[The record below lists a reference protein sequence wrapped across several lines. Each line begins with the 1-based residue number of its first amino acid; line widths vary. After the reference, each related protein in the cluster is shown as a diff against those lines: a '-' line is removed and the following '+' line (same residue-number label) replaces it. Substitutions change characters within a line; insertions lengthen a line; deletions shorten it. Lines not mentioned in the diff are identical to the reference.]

1 VTLDVVDGRFEVLAL
16 VGEGGMGRVF
26 RAVDRTDGSPVA
38 LKVLRDG
45 PARGDT
51 VVRFGR
57 EVAALVRLRHPA
69 IIRYIAHGTTTAGL
83 SYLAMQWVDGED
95 LRNRIK
101 RARLTFAETIAVAT
115 RLASALV
122 HTHAQGLMHR
132 DVKPANVLLPGGEL
146 DAAILIDFGL
156 ARGGDDELTQAGTLV
171 GTPGFLA
178 PEQIRNEAVL
188 PAGDVF
194 SLGCLIFL
202 CLAGVTPF
210 AASNATAV
218 LARVLF
224 EEPQP
229 LASVA
234 DVPPVLAE
242 LIDAMLQKK
251 PEARPSMRRVLDV
264 LSSHGQELLGQ
275 SGVARATS
283 ALSQGEQRIV
293 SVLVAGEA
301 RAGKEDETLR
311 RVPGPVNTNFVR
323 GELAARFG
331 AELTLLPNGA
341 LVLVLTA
348 EGTATDVAERAA
360 ECALALVEGLPGVPI
375 ALATGR
381 AELGSSVLVGEAIDR
396 ASRLV
401 QQAGGAGVRID
412 DVTAALLEGR
422 FVLESDEHGH
432 VLRGRGGTDAIR
444 TLLGKPTPCVG
455 RDVEIALLE
464 GILAQSIE
472 ERAARVVLVT
482 GPAGVGKS
490 RLRYEFLRR
499 VRARGE
505 EVELW
510 VARADSVGAGA
521 PFGLAAQM
529 IRRTARVLEGEAL
542 ADCQDKLR
550 ARVAERVPKDAR
562 HRVASFLA
570 EMVNVHFSD
579 EGDVQLQA
587 ARRDPLLM
595 GDQMRRAFVDFVA
608 AESERRPLVMV
619 LEDLHWGDLPT
630 IQAVDMALRLF
641 ADRAILVLALSRPEV
656 EGIFPG
662 LFRERGVQ
670 PIPLAPLQKKASE
683 RLVRA
688 ALGETSDDF
697 VRRLVE
703 RAGGNAFYLEEL
715 IRAVAEG
722 RSDEAPPTVVAMV
735 QSRLDT
741 LEPEARR
748 TLRAASVF
756 GQVCWASGVRALL
769 GTDPVDTLLRLDD
782 LAGRELLT
790 RRAESRLARDVEFT
804 FRHALIREGA
814 YAMLTDRDKALGHRL
829 AAEWLESAG
838 EAAAVVVA
846 EHYALGGEM
855 TRAAAAYLRAAE
867 QALERSDLERAI
879 EHAQLGVG
887 CGADGE
893 LLGALRNVQAQAHHW
908 RGETVKMEHAASEAI
923 SLVPRSSS
931 RWADAMALL
940 GVAKQR
946 LGHTGELDSVA
957 RELLQGIEAANGD
970 RASLA
975 RASGRVASLLFFA
988 GKHALATTLLDAAE
1002 AAARDG
1008 GAEVE
1013 ARIHQARAPQARQA
1027 GRPAEALGHTSEA
1040 EAAFRAAG
1048 DERNVCMM
1056 TGIRGFALSELG
1068 AFDES
1073 EPVLREA
1080 LAMGTRLGLTMVVAA
1095 AQSNLAVVLFRLGR
1109 PKEAEALERT
1119 AVNLF
1124 HAQDRRHEG
1133 GSRMYLAQMLA
1144 ALGSPVSLAEAEAE
1158 VRAAVTLLETA
1169 PALRP
1174 FALGVLSDVLLRMGR
1189 GEEALATAREAM
1201 EWLDSGGKLEEGEAI
1216 VRLAYARAL
1225 DAAGDR
1231 AAAREVIAR
1240 ARERLLERADGIHRP
1255 EWRRTFLENVPEH
1268 ASTLA
1273 LAEEWQARDTEVPAQ
1288 RSTEYGG

>member
-1 VTLDVVDGRFEVLAL
+1 VTLDVIDDRFEVLAL

-26 RAVDRTDGSPVA
+26 RAIDRTDGSQVA
-38 LKVLRDG
+38 LKILREG
-45 PARGDT
+45 LIKSDT
-51 VVRFGR
+51 VVRFQR

-69 IIRYIAHGTTTAGL
+69 IIRYIAHGTTATGS
-83 SYLAMQWVDGED
+83 SYLAMQWVSGED
-95 LRNRIK
+95 LRTRLK
-101 RARLTFAETIAVAT
+101 RTRLTLPETIAVAT

-122 HTHAQGLMHR
+122 HTHAEGLMHR
-132 DVKPANVLLPGGEL
+132 DVKPANVLLPDGEL
-146 DAAILIDFGL
+146 EAAILIDFGL

-194 SLGCLIFL
+194 SLGCLIYL
-202 CLAGVTPF
+202 GLAGTSPF

-224 EEPQP
+224 EEPVP
-229 LASVA
+229 VASLAE
-234 DVPPVLAE
+234 VPPALAE
-242 LIDAMLQKK
+242 LVDAMIQKK
-251 PEARPSMRRVLDV
+251 PGARPSMQRVHDV
-264 LSSHGQELLGQ
+264 LTSQGQRLTAPPG
-275 SGVARATS
+275 SVAPVA

-301 RAGKEDETLR
+301 LPGDEDETIR
-311 RVPGPVNTNFVR
+311 RVPGPANADFVR
-323 GELAARFG
+323 LELAARFG

-341 LVLVLTA
+341 LVLLLSA
-348 EGTATDVAERAA
+348 EGAATDLAARAA
-360 ECALALVEGLPGVPI
+360 ECALALAAGLPGVPI

-381 AELGSSVLVGEAIDR
+381 AERGASVPVGEAIDR
-396 ASRLV
+396 ASRWM
-401 QQAGGAGVRID
+401 QRTGSDGVRID

-422 FVLESDEHGH
+422 FILESDEHGT
-432 VLRGRGGTDAIR
+432 VLRGRGGADAIR
-444 TLLGKPTPCVG
+444 TLLGRPTPCVG
-455 RDVEIALLE
+455 RDVELGLLE
-464 GILAQSIE
+464 GILEQSID
-472 ERAARVVLVT
+472 ERSARVVLVT

-490 RLRYEFLRR
+490 RLRYEFLRS
-499 VRARGE
+499 VRARGD

-510 VARADSVGAGA
+510 IARADSVGAGA
-521 PFGLAAQM
+521 PFGMAAQM

-550 ARVAERVPKDAR
+550 ARVAERVPMQDR

-570 EMVNVHFSD
+570 EMVNVHFSG

-587 ARRDPLLM
+587 ARRDPMLM

-608 AESERRPLVMV
+608 AECEERPLVMI

-630 IQAVDMALRLF
+630 VQAVDMVLRLF
-641 ADRAILVLALSRPEV
+641 SDRAILVVALARPEV
-656 EGIFPG
+656 LATFPN
-662 LFRERGVQ
+662 LFHERGVQ
-670 PIPLAPLQKKASE
+670 PVPLAPLQKKASE

-688 ALGETSDDF
+688 ALGQASDEVVKRIVD
-697 VRRLVE
+697 
-703 RAGGNAFYLEEL
+703 RAAGNAFYLEEL

-769 GTDPVDTLLRLDD
+769 GTHPGETIRRLDD

-790 RRAESRLARDVEFT
+790 RRAESRLAREVEYV

-814 YAMLTDRDKALGHRL
+814 YAMLTDADRLLGHRL
-829 AAEWLESAG
+829 AAEWLETSG
-838 EAAAVVVA
+838 DAAAAVVA

-855 TRAAAAYLRAAE
+855 MRAASAYLRAAE

-879 EHAQLGVG
+879 EHAELGVG
-887 CGADGE
+887 CGAEGE

-908 RGETVKMEHAASEAI
+908 RGETVRMEHAASQAV
-923 SLVPRSSS
+923 SLVPRSSA

-946 LGHTGELDSVA
+946 LGHTEELDSVA
-957 RELLQGIEAANGD
+957 RELLHGIRATDGD
-970 RASLA
+970 RSSLA

-988 GKHALATTLLDAAE
+988 GKHDLATTLLDAAE
-1002 AAARDG
+1002 GVARDG

-1068 AFDES
+1068 AFDEA

-1080 LAMGTRLGLTMVVAA
+1080 IAMGARLGLTLVVAA
-1095 AQSNLAVVLFRLGR
+1095 AQSNLALVLLRLGR
-1109 PKEAEALERT
+1109 PKEAETLERT
-1119 AVNLF
+1119 AVAVF
-1124 HAQDRRHEG
+1124 HEQDRRHEG
-1133 GSRMYLAQMLA
+1133 GSRVYLAQMLV
-1144 ALGSPVSLAEAEAE
+1144 ALGALSEAEAE
-1158 VRAAVTLLETA
+1158 VRMAVALLETA
-1169 PALRP
+1169 PGVRP
-1174 FALGVLSDVLLRMGR
+1174 LAVGVLADILLRLDR
-1189 GEEALATAREAM
+1189 YPEALETARDAM
-1201 EWLDSGGKLEEGEAI
+1201 QWLESGGKLEEGEAL

-1225 DAAGDR
+1225 DAVGDR
-1231 AAAREVIAR
+1231 DAAAEVIAR
-1240 ARERLLERADGIHRP
+1240 ARARLLERAASIEQPR
-1255 EWRRTFLENVPEH
+1255 WRRTFLENVPEH

-1273 LAEEWQARDTEVPAQ
+1273 LADEWRAGEAVHPATT
-1288 RSTEYGG
+1288 R